1 MTGSAERTK
10 LTCVRI
16 IFGVTGCA
24 VHGRTFELAVLMAVL
39 TGNRGMFPVQM
50 ERELGM
56 IHCCGLPAIG
66 CMTGSAQ
73 GTKSA
78 VMRIVFCMTRGAVH
92 RRAFED
98 TIFMATLTGN
108 RGMLPVK
115 FERELRMIHLC
126 QFPALGSVTG
136 NAIRSKLTLVM
147 IILCVTREA
156 ILRRAFEDAVLMAT
170 LTGNRG
176 MFPVQME
183 RELRVIHCCRFP
195 SSRQMTGCAVGSKLT
210 VVMVIFLVTGD
221 TRLRSGF
228 QVSQAARTCMTCR
241 AFRKDMFP
249 V

>member
-10 LTCVRI
+10 LTGMRI
-16 IFGVTGCA
+16 IFGVTGGA
-24 VHGRTFELAVLMAVL
+24 VHGRTFEDTILMAAL
-39 TGNRGMFPVQM
+39 TGNRGMFTVKF

-66 CMTGSAQ
+66 RMTGSAQ

-78 VMRIVFCMTRGAVH
+78 IMRIIFCMTRCAIL
-92 RRAFED
+92 RCAFED
-98 TIFMATLTGN
+98 AVLMATLTGN
-108 RGMLPVK
+108 RSMLPIK

-126 QFPALGSVTG
+126 LFPALGSVTG
-136 NAIRSKLTLVM
+136 NAVRSKLTLVM
-147 IILCVTREA
+147 IILCVTGEA

-176 MFPVQME
+176 MFPLQME
-183 RELRVIHCCRFP
+183 RELRVVDCCRFP
-195 SSRQMTGCAVGSKLT
+195 SNRQMTGCAIGSKLT
-210 VVMVIFLVTGD
+210 VMMVIFLVTGD

-228 QVSQAARTCMTCR
+228 QISEAARTSMTCR
-241 AFRKDMFP
+241 TFRKDVFP